1 MMRSAMNK
9 EQIIEFILTLPEAE
23 LDYPFG
29 TDVMVFKVLGKMF
42 ALIIVNDGIV
52 DINLK
57 GAPADNEAL
66 ASMFTAIRPG
76 YHMNKK
82 HWITVSVTEE
92 IEDGMLKGL
101 IDRSY
106 DLVVAKLKKADRE
119 RLAIHR

>member
-1 MMRSAMNK
+1 MNK
-9 EQIIEFILTLPEAE
+9 DEIVDFMLTLPEAE

-29 TDVMVFKVLGKMF
+29 ADVMVFKVLGKMF
-42 ALIIVNDGIV
+42 GLIIVNDGVV

-66 ASMFTAIRPG
+66 TSMFTAIKPG

-101 IDRSY
+101 IDRSFE
-106 DLVVAKLKKADRE
+106 LVVAKLKKADRE
-119 RLAIHR
+119 RLAIQR

>member
-1 MMRSAMNK
+1 MNK
-9 EQIIEFILTLPEAE
+9 DEIVDFMLTLPEAE

-29 TDVMVFKVLGKMF
+29 ADVMVFKVLGKMF
-42 ALIIVNDGIV
+42 ALIIVNDGVV

-66 ASMFTAIRPG
+66 TSMFKAIKPG

-101 IDRSY
+101 IDRSFE
-106 DLVVAKLKKADRE
+106 LVVAKLKKADRE
-119 RLAIHR
+119 RLAIQR

>member
-1 MMRSAMNK
+1 MNK
-9 EQIIEFILTLPEAE
+9 EEIIDFILTLPEAE

-42 ALIIVNDGIV
+42 ALITVNEGIV

-82 HWITVSVTEE
+82 HWVTVSVTDE

-106 DLVVAKLKKADRE
+106 ELVIEKLKKSDRD

>member
-1 MMRSAMNK
+1 MNK
-9 EQIIEFILTLPEAE
+9 QEIVDFMLMLPEAE

-29 TDVMVFKVLGKMF
+29 ADVMVFKVLGKMF
-42 ALIIVNDGIV
+42 ALIIVNDGVV

-66 ASMFTAIRPG
+66 TSIFSAIKPG

-101 IDRSY
+101 IDRSFE
-106 DLVVAKLKKADRE
+106 LVVAKLKKADRE
-119 RLAIHR
+119 RLAIQR

>member
-1 MMRSAMNK
+1 MNK
-9 EQIIEFILTLPEAE
+9 DEIVDFMLTLPEAE

-29 TDVMVFKVLGKMF
+29 ADVMVFKVLGKMF
-42 ALIIVNDGIV
+42 ALIIVNDGVV

-66 ASMFTAIRPG
+66 TSMFTAIKPG

-101 IDRSY
+101 IDRSFE
-106 DLVVAKLKKADRE
+106 LVVAKLKKADRE
-119 RLAIHR
+119 RLAIQR

>member
-1 MMRSAMNK
+1 MNRQ
-9 EQIIEFILTLPEAE
+9 EIVDFIMTLPEAE

-29 TDVMVFKVLGKMF
+29 ADVMVFKVLGKMF
-42 ALIIVNDGIV
+42 ALLSVNEGVV

-66 ASMFTAIRPG
+66 TSMFTAIRPG

-82 HWITVSVTEE
+82 HWVTVSVTDE

-101 IDRSY
+101 VDRSY
-106 DLVVAKLKKADRE
+106 ELVVAKLNKSDRE
-119 RLAIHR
+119 RLAIQR